1 MPFQIGGSQHICKV
15 FFSPSSLF
23 LLREQS
29 ESEAYT
35 KVHTAAH
42 TYTYTVTEM
51 TLVHMISH

>member
-1 MPFQIGGSQHICKV
+1 MPFQIGGSRHICKV
-15 FFSPSSLF
+15 FFFHPLF